1 MVALRAGYAIP
12 KGKVTEA
19 NQDRLSDWF
28 AGQASFLGE
37 LGWHVHPNLFLGGYA
52 GIGIG
57 GAGDVASNF
66 CTAGDATCVAVRVRF
81 GVELQLHIL
90 PAGDADPWLG
100 YGIGLEG
107 ASLSEKNSRHSQTQT
122 LTGFEFAHFMGGVDV
137 RVGKRFGLGPVVDV
151 AVGRYSHLTTE
162 LDGANSVDR
171 SLDNRANH
179 EWHTL
184 GVRGVF
190 YP

>member
-1 MVALRAGYAIP
+1 M
-12 KGKVTEA
+12 
-19 NQDRLSDWF
+19 
-28 AGQASFLGE
+28 GE

-52 GIGIG
+52 GMGVG
-57 GAGDVASNF
+57 GAGDVTSNL
-66 CTAGDATCVAVRVRF
+66 CTGGDTTCVAFRVRF
-81 GVELQLHIL
+81 GLELQFHIL

-107 ASLSEKNSRHSQTQT
+107 ASLSEQDSRHKRTDT
-122 LTGFEFAHFMGGVDV
+122 LTGFELGHFMGGVDV
-137 RVGKRFGLGPVVDV
+137 RVGRRFGLGPVVDF
-151 AVGRYSHLTTE
+151 AVGRFTHVSTE
-162 LDGANSVDR
+162 LDGANAVDR

-179 EWHTL
+179 EWLTL